1 MYKERPCGNLFKVG
15 TLVTMMAR
23 DLAKR
28 LLIFVMA
35 YLVMSTILAYI
46 YQEDDFSTI
55 GDTLE
60 YEGKSVDIKVL
71 FKEGQDEW
79 AAQTLADAAEAIE
92 PLTDLYGQESP
103 HGSISIYAS
112 SLDELNNYPFDVEK
126 GSSTINLAIDAE
138 RYDTIWALSMLWMQ
152 RTDAQLPEWV
162 IWGHAAYAAYHAL
175 ETLQHE
181 SLAEAFY
188 TDIERRGTSYVGDQA
203 LSEIQMPDDALA
215 DDGVASYLVWK
226 SFSIYKELYLAT
238 SIETM
243 QRVYAAP
250 FDSQN
255 TEWDSAR
262 YVSMVQG
269 TAGEQSVTEYFE
281 DVFSSSVET
290 ELLRR
295 RIFSYLEVAGTLLV
309 VALVFFWAFWGS
321 IKHRFEF
328 IGILK
333 ERNKAIRA
341 LMRKYGSKDRILMEL
356 EAYFRK
362 RIPEDDYAKY
372 AQTFYEETM
381 A

>member
-1 MYKERPCGNLFKVG
+1 
-15 TLVTMMAR
+15 MAR

-46 YQEDDFSTI
+46 YQEDDLSTI

-60 YEGKSVDIKVL
+60 YEGKTVDIKIL

-92 PLTDLYGQESP
+92 PLTDIYGQQSP
-103 HGSISIYAS
+103 HGTITIYSS

-126 GSSTINLAIDAE
+126 GSGTINLAIDAE
-138 RYDTIWALSMLWMQ
+138 RYDTTWALSMLWMG
-152 RTDAQLPEWV
+152 RSEAQLPEWV
-162 IWGHAAYAAYHAL
+162 IWGHATYAAYHVL
-175 ETLQHE
+175 EQLQPE
-181 SLAEAFY
+181 SLALAFY
-188 TDIERRGTSYVGDQA
+188 TDIEQRGTSYEGDQA

-215 DDGVASYLVWK
+215 DGGVAAYLIWN
-226 SFSIYKELYLAT
+226 SFSTYKALYIAT

-262 YVSMVQG
+262 YVSMVQEKV
-269 TAGEQSVTEYFE
+269 GEQSVTEYFE

-290 ELLRR
+290 ELLKR

-309 VALVFFWAFWGS
+309 VALVFLWAFWGS
-321 IKHRFEF
+321 VKHRFEF

-341 LMRKYGSKDRILMEL
+341 LKRKYGSKDRILMEL

-362 RIPEDDYAKY
+362 QIPEKDYAKY
-372 AQTFYEETM
+372 AQTFYDETM